1 MGRRNDQ
8 DFIRIQQLLL
18 QNVEGF
24 QFKNNQIIILMINI
38 KWEYIQSFDIKRVSF
53 EELQFQMNN
62 IYQAQLTE
70 SNRKNYLKLVNLLQM
85 IIFYNEYCNFQ
96 IKETTSQLD
105 LDIEKIDEQIQ
116 EKEQKLLKSKRRYQ
130 KCKIYK
136 EELKKQLKL
145 KPQKVYGCL
154 YCSLEF
160 SNTIL
165 LDRHMDIHKEPPN
178 VTPQI
183 IAIQKELQQQL
194 MYMYQAKQ
202 QRKQLELQKEDL
214 KCGMLAAA
222 ERNQELVSNEKME
235 QIEKVYI
242 EKVNRLE
249 SLLNQLN
256 VQTEKEQYKI
266 DWLDNLEEGVK
277 EQLNLKSEQEKLL
290 KTQVEAQQA
299 QSKVFK
305 SQRSLQMSK
314 KDIRI
319 PSNTSFKPQS
329 QLYIQSQVRGSN
341 HQFRRSNGGIE
352 YASDDSPRE
361 EIILEEDDQVRENFG
376 HVKNISSVTSNL
388 KGKHSKNPSGVSFQ
402 ESNLRGLTKFEQYEY
417 RYQEFNS
424 LVTEMLLNRY
434 YLRRTQFD
442 PQVIEK
448 ERQKLLDQFD
458 DLDEVDDLEDL
469 LKQMQKQTKGFEKRK
484 RYQIKK
490 KKLRLQDQAE
500 NDSKENTIT
509 TLESSSENQ
518 ESQEEKDDETELRTT
533 QQFELRK
540 FPFKITGGDQEQGNA
555 NQQQQ
560 YQEPGQG
567 YGVNTFSINY

>member
-1 MGRRNDQ
+1 
-8 DFIRIQQLLL
+8 
-18 QNVEGF
+18 
-24 QFKNNQIIILMINI
+24 
-38 KWEYIQSFDIKRVSF
+38 
-53 EELQFQMNN
+53 MNN

-85 IIFYNEYCNFQ
+85 IIFYNEYCNFK
-96 IKETTSQLD
+96 IKETSSQLD
-105 LDIEKIDEQIQ
+105 LDIEKIDQEIQ
-116 EKEQKLLKSKRRYQ
+116 QKEERLLKSKRRYQ

-154 YCSLEF
+154 HCSLEF

-165 LDRHMDIHKEPPN
+165 LDRHMEIHKEPPN
-178 VTPQI
+178 ITPQI

-222 ERNQELVSNEKME
+222 ERNQELVSNEKMR

-242 EKVNRLE
+242 EKVNKLE
-249 SLLNQLN
+249 TLLNQLN
-256 VQTEKEQYKI
+256 SQTEKEQYASE
-266 DWLDNLEEGVK
+266 WLDNLEEGIN

-290 KTQVEAQQA
+290 KTQIEAQQA

-305 SQRSLQMSK
+305 SQRSLQTSK
-314 KDIRI
+314 KDLRI

-376 HVKNISSVTSNL
+376 HTKNFSSATSKL
-388 KGKHSKNPSGVSFQ
+388 KGMHSKNPSGVSFQ

-448 ERQKLLDQFD
+448 ERLKLLDQFE

-500 NDSKENTIT
+500 NEDKEHTIT

-518 ESQEEKDDETELRTT
+518 ESQEEKDEEIELRTN

-540 FPFKITGGDQEQGNA
+540 FPFKIAGGDQEQGN
-555 NQQQQ
+555 QYQQ